1 MNLVD
6 DLRAIENEVSRK
18 MAEAV
23 PDRQRNETQSTSD
36 QSADNLNA
44 LIGRVS
50 GSSAEEIDRVIS
62 ALHDI
67 REMLR
72 REGERISHEIGLY
85 ASLNH
90 AVMSGMKVI
99 SDNLAQWKHR

>member
-6 DLRAIENEVSRK
+6 DLRAIETEVSRK
-18 MAEAV
+18 TAEAV
-23 PDRQRNETQSTSD
+23 SDRQRNETQSTSD
-36 QSADNLNA
+36 QSANNLNA
-44 LIGRVS
+44 LIGLVS
-50 GSSAEEIDRVIS
+50 GYSEEEIDRVIS

-72 REGERISHEIGLY
+72 REGERISQDIGRY

-90 AVMSGMKVI
+90 AVTSGMKVI
-99 SDNLAQWKHR
+99 SDNLEQWKHR